1 MTKKIALF
9 DLVNP
14 VDFRYYGG
22 DESLVQKLSPYL
34 SENARIASH
43 AKVEACLAKAL
54 AKNGVC
60 SRKIAEEIAKACEKV
75 SAEEVYE
82 EEKSTKHDVRALA
95 NVIKRKVSIEAKPFV
110 HFCATSYDIVDTAS
124 AYRYKKAVEEILL
137 PELVELEKTF
147 IGIALREKAS
157 LQIGR
162 THGQHAEPITFGF
175 AMSSYVSRL
184 GNRTKY
190 IFRAKDKL
198 CGKFSGA
205 VGAYNASSL
214 LIKDPLKFENDV
226 MEELGLR
233 ISISSTQIAEPE
245 PLADL
250 SHSLISTFSVLANF
264 SDDMRHLQRTEIAEV
279 GEAFDSKQVGSSTMP
294 HKRNPINFENVKSLW
309 KAFMPR
315 SITAYLD
322 EISEHQRDLTNSASQ
337 RFLPELILALY
348 LAANRLNRTCKKL
361 VVDRQNM
368 LANFNKSRQSI
379 IAEPMYLL
387 LAFYGH
393 SDAHEKVKQLTLQAG
408 KAQKPL
414 AEIAFAD
421 KELKPFFA
429 KFSKQQLALLGK
441 PEHYTGLAEKK
452 TEIVC
457 REWEKKLKELKLL

>member
-14 VDFRYYGG
+14 IDFRYYGG
-22 DESLVQKLSPYL
+22 DEKLVQKLSPYF

-43 AKVEACLAKAL
+43 AKVEACLARAL

-60 SRKIAEEIAKACEKV
+60 SKKIADEIAQACEKV
-75 SAEEVYE
+75 SAEEVYD
-82 EEKSTKHDVRALA
+82 EEKITRHDIRALA
-95 NVIKRKVSIEAKPFV
+95 NVIKRKVSAEAKPFV
-110 HFCATSYDIVDTAS
+110 HFAATSYDIVDTAS
-124 AYRYKKAVEEILL
+124 AYRYKKAVEEALI

-147 IGIALREKAS
+147 IEIALREKAS

-175 AMSSYVSRL
+175 AVSSYVSRL
-184 GNRTKY
+184 GNRIKNVY
-190 IFRAKDKL
+190 RAKDKL

-205 VGAYNASSL
+205 VGAYNASAL

-226 MEELGLR
+226 MAELGIETSL
-233 ISISSTQIAEPE
+233 SSTQIAEPE

-250 SHSLISTFSVLANF
+250 SHTIISAFSVLANF
-264 SDDMRHLQRTEIAEV
+264 SDDMRNLQRSEIGEI

-309 KAFMPR
+309 KVFMPR

-337 RFLPELILALY
+337 RFTPELILALY

-368 LANFNKSRQSI
+368 LANFNKSRQNI

-393 SDAHEKVKQLTLQAG
+393 SDAHEKVKQLTLEAE
-408 KAQKPL
+408 KTQKPL
-414 AEIAFAD
+414 AEIAFANS
-421 KELKPFFA
+421 ELKPFFT
-429 KFSKQQLALLGK
+429 KFSKQQLALLEK

-452 TEIVC
+452 TELVC
-457 REWEKKLKELKLL
+457 AHWQKKLKELKLL